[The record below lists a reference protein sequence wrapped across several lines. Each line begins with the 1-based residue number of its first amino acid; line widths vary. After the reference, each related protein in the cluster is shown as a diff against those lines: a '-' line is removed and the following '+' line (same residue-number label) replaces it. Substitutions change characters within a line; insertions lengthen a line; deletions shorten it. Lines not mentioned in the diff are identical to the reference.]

1 MIGLFIRSLLWF
13 SVSFVVLSIPI
24 KEKPLF
30 NHLSN
35 VFGDSA
41 QSVIQDFSVKAGE
54 SLHVGKKAIEQM
66 FRTVPK
72 SSASDKVKVKQSA
85 IEREALPE
93 EEYTIEEREMLKQI
107 LSQ

>member
-1 MIGLFIRSLLWF
+1 MIGLFIRSILWF

-41 QSVIQDFSVKAGE
+41 QSVIQDFSSKAGE
-54 SLHVGKKAIEQM
+54 SLQVGKKAIEQM
-66 FRTVPK
+66 FQTIPK
-72 SSASDKVKVKQSA
+72 SSDKVKVKQSGP
-85 IEREALPE
+85 ERESLPE